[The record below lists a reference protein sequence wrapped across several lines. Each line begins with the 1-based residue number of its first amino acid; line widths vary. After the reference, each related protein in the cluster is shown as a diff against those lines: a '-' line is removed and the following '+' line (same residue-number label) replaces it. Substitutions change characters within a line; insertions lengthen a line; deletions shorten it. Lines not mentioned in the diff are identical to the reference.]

1 MPSVASLR
9 RELANLKAG
18 FDRLS
23 GPRVE
28 RLQSYRADP
37 AQLMVDAGLV
47 PDAWQSEFLRTDI
60 HQALLLCARQVGKST
75 VTAFLAL
82 KEALLNPGSTT
93 LIISPTL
100 RQSGELLRKVTL
112 GLNAI
117 GRPVGVTSDA
127 ASQLALANGSR
138 VLSLPGS
145 ETTVRGLTASLLIV
159 DEAARVVDALLASI
173 RPMLA
178 ATGGRFVA
186 LSSAFAKSGWFYDLW
201 TGRAERWKRVSV
213 TAYDC
218 PRISKQFL
226 EEERKILGDRWFAME
241 YLNIF
246 GDDIAAVFSSEDIQ
260 AALTDEVQ
268 PLFATMGH

>member
-1 MPSVASLR
+1 MPSAATLR
-9 RELANLKAG
+9 RELDDLKAG
-18 FDRLS
+18 FIRLT
-23 GPRVE
+23 GPRLE
-28 RLQSYRADP
+28 RLQAYRAD
-37 AQLMVDAGLV
+37 ASRLMVDAGLA
-47 PDAWQSEFLRTDI
+47 PDPWQAEFLRADI
-60 HQALLLCARQVGKST
+60 REALLLCARQVGKST

-82 KEALLNPGSTT
+82 KEALLNPCSTT

-112 GLNAI
+112 GLNRI
-117 GRPVGVTSDA
+117 GRPVAVISDA
-127 ASQLALANGSR
+127 ATQLGLANGSR

-145 ETTVRGLTASLLIV
+145 EATVRGLTATLLIV
-159 DEAARVVDALLASI
+159 DEAARVVDALLASV

-201 TGRAERWKRVSV
+201 TGKAEHWRRVSV

-218 PRISKQFL
+218 PRIAREFL
-226 EEERKILGDRWFAME
+226 DEERRILGERWFAME
-241 YLNIF
+241 YLNQF

-260 AALTDEVQ
+260 AALSDDVQ
-268 PLFATMGH
+268 PLFA